1 MLHCSDS
8 NCLQF
13 TCCLCTTEVTRGC
26 SCTWNRHICYV
37 LSCEPKFPK
46 CVAVVFVCCVVCGFF
61 SPFSY
66 HSDSANLQAQDCF
79 IYDAWFLCMTV
90 LLRRRRRRGRR
101 ENVPPPRHPRVSP
114 YWFWSLVDV
123 TPRQKCH
130 LDESLLAQAGTAQHW
145 WQKEEFH
152 VDQINT
158 DVK

>member
-1 MLHCSDS
+1 MLRTPTVCSS
-8 NCLQF
+8 LA
-13 TCCLCTTEVTRGC
+13 LCTTEVTRGC
-26 SCTWNRHICYV
+26 FCTWNRHICYV

-46 CVAVVFVCCVVCGFF
+46 CVAVVCLLCSVWGFF
-61 SPFSY
+61 PLQLPFWFSKPASARLLYLRCLIFMYDSFAEKKKRKKGKSSSSPSPP
-66 HSDSANLQAQDCF
+66 CF
-79 IYDAWFLCMTV
+79 
-90 LLRRRRRRGRR
+90 
-101 ENVPPPRHPRVSP
+101 P

-130 LDESLLAQAGTAQHW
+130 LDESLLAQAGTAQHC

>member
-1 MLHCSDS
+1 MLR
-8 NCLQF
+8 LQLF
-13 TCCLCTTEVTRGC
+13 AVHLLSVYNRGHQRLLLHVKPAHLLRLELWTEIPKMCR
-26 SCTWNRHICYV
+26 SC
-37 LSCEPKFPK
+37 
-46 CVAVVFVCCVVCGFF
+46 VC
-61 SPFSY
+61 
-66 HSDSANLQAQDCF
+66 
-79 IYDAWFLCMTV
+79 FLCSV
-90 LLRRRRRRGRR
+90 WVFFPLQLPFWFSKPASARLLYLRCLIFMYDSFAEKKKKKKRKKG
-101 ENVPPPRHPRVSP
+101 NCSSSPSPPCFP